1 MTDAFPLLAIF
12 ATGALLTMLLIA
24 LTNIR
29 VFLRLAAPTDSQWTP
44 RVSVLVPA
52 RNEADHLGDTI
63 AHLLA
68 QDYPDFEILILDDHS
83 EDDTAAVAQHAAA
96 GASCVRVLTGAPL
109 PPGWLGKP
117 WACHQLSRSAA
128 GAVLVFTDADVKW
141 EPGALSA
148 IIELIANNEADL
160 LTVWPT
166 QITVTW
172 AERLVVPLMAMA
184 VLAYLPLPMAHDTRM
199 VQAAAANGQCMAFRR
214 RAYDACGGHQAVA
227 GRIVE
232 DVALAEAIK
241 RAGLNLRMADG
252 NETIACRMYHSW
264 RDVVNGYTKNILAGH
279 RNSFV
284 LLGASTFMHLLLFV
298 MPWIWL
304 GAMALGAVAPLETGM
319 DPIRLLAFSW
329 PLALISLG
337 VAIRAITARA
347 SNQRVGDALLM
358 PVSALIMT
366 GIAANAVW
374 QQLRY
379 GGHRWKGRIV
389 REQTPVQTSVSQKD
403 THHHA

>member
-1 MTDAFPLLAIF
+1 MSGAFSFLAVL

-29 VFLRLAAPTDSQWTP
+29 VFLRLTAPAELRWTP

-52 RNEADHLGDTI
+52 RNEADHLGDTV

-68 QDYPDFEILILDDHS
+68 QDYPDFEVLILDDNS
-83 EDDTAAVAQHAAA
+83 EDDTAMVAQAAA
-96 GASCVRVLTGAPL
+96 AAAERVRVLTGAPL

-128 GAVLVFTDADVKW
+128 GAVLIFTDADVKW

-148 IIELIANNEADL
+148 LIELIARSEADL

-214 RAYDACGGHQAVA
+214 RAYDACGGHAGVA

-241 RAGLNLRMADG
+241 RVGLKLRMADG
-252 NETIACRMYHSW
+252 NEMIDCRMYYGW
-264 RDVVNGYTKNILAGH
+264 RDVINGYTKNILAGH

-284 LLGASTFMHLLLFV
+284 LLGASTFLHLLLFV

-304 GAMALGAVAPLETGM
+304 GAMALGATDQRDTSV
-319 DPIRLLAFSW
+319 DPSRLLALSW

-337 VAIRAITARA
+337 VAIRAATARA
-347 SNQRVGDALLM
+347 TNQRVADALLM
-358 PVSALIMT
+358 PASALIMT

-389 REQTPVQTSVSQKD
+389 REQTAVQPPVSQKD